1 MICELGRTCRQ
12 EFERMRRLVASMA
25 ERFPGGR
32 LAFDVAR
39 ENRRQADAQDLG
51 EADGHHGHRRVLLRE
66 GCASVVGALV
76 AAALRFQLRVH
87 AGLPEAQGAGR
98 TARPP
103 PSCPVRRLP
112 LHLQVVRVDFKETLR

>member
-1 MICELGRTCRQ
+1 
-12 EFERMRRLVASMA
+12 MA

-51 EADGHHGHRRVLLRE
+51 EADGHHGHRRVLHRE

-98 TARPP
+98 TARLP
-103 PSCPVRRLP
+103 PSCPVRRLSQ
-112 LHLQVVRVDFKETLR
+112 HLQVVRVDFKETPR